1 MKSSSQNTGA
11 CFVALCKEKVVV
23 VVVDDYTYYPGGGGG
38 TTIHYL
44 YGYVPSNGVVI

>member
-23 VVVDDYTYYPGGGGG
+23 VVVVDDYTYYPGGEVLPYITYTGMCRP
-38 TTIHYL
+38 TE
-44 YGYVPSNGVVI
+44 S